1 LLSLIWG
8 ITTGCLSYA
17 PKGKLLAGVCLIII
31 GTEGLSQRRWTGAGW
46 TVSSRQHSEAWLDDL
61 GNKQVVIRGRGGVGK
76 TVILLQMAYR
86 AFDRERMRSLMLT
99 YNKALVADM
108 RRTMALLGVP
118 RSVENGGIC
127 IDTVHAFIGR
137 LMHGL
142 GIIQDYTDFL
152 EAYEQRKDLLLE
164 YVRSK
169 TVSPADISEL
179 IKRNPTDFLWEI
191 VFVDEG
197 QDWPANE
204 IEILS
209 EALRAGRLAAEGSRE
224 ASVAIYSDLTLSE
237 GGKAVKA
244 SETAYRLTNAALP
257 NFDRAHEALQ
267 GEISRLKAKTN
278 APTPDTS
285 TRSNFMAS
293 EIRQRLAGMDQTKR
307 LAAITASI
315 SEGPAGDAV
324 VEACLNAP
332 SVLSG
337 LSSTELEHI
346 RLQWRAKRYPDEM
359 KRIALL
365 EKDAGHLA
373 RGGQIVVGWRA
384 KCADQAIV
392 AAAKPSND
400 AAQKAIASANAVH

>member
-1 LLSLIWG
+1 MDRIVKAAL
-8 ITTGCLSYA
+8 
-17 PKGKLLAGVCLIII
+17 P
-31 GTEGLSQRRWTGAGW
+31 
-46 TVSSRQHSEAWLDDL
+46 EAWLDDL
-61 GNKQVVIRGRGGVGK
+61 GNKQVVIRGRGGGGK

-118 RSVENGGIC
+118 RSVENGSIC

-204 IEILS
+204 IEILRAVYGS
-209 EALRAGRLAAEGSRE
+209 ERIVVADGVDQFIRGSVADWAGGISRE
-224 ASVAIYSDLTLSE
+224 RFRAR
-237 GGKAVKA
+237 
-244 SETAYRLTNAALP
+244 RLTRCVRMKANLCDLWP
-257 NFDRAHEALQ
+257 T
-267 GEISRLKAKTN
+267 SR
-278 APTPDTS
+278 
-285 TRSNFMAS
+285 RS
-293 EIRQRLAGMDQTKR
+293 
-307 LAAITASI
+307 
-315 SEGPAGDAV
+315 
-324 VEACLNAP
+324 
-332 SVLSG
+332 SG
-337 LSSTELEHI
+337 LRTGTLN
-346 RLQWRAKRYPDEM
+346 
-359 KRIALL
+359 RIPMPM
-365 EKDAGHLA
+365 
-373 RGGQIVVGWRA
+373 
-384 KCADQAIV
+384 
-392 AAAKPSND
+392 AA
-400 AAQKAIASANAVH
+400 VFF